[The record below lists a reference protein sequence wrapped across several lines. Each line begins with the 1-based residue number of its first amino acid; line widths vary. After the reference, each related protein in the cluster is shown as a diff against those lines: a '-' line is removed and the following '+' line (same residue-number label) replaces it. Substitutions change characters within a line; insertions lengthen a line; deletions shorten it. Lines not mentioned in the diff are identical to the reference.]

1 MIGIVFMFRP
11 LELFIGLRY
20 TRAKRRNHFISF
32 ISLTSMLG
40 IALGITALITVLS
53 VMNGFQQELRGRIL
67 AMTAH
72 ATISR
77 WSGPLENWRAVR
89 DQVLQN
95 PEVQGGAPFIR
106 GEAMLNNASL
116 VSGALIQGILPD
128 EEQQVSDID
137 GKMVQGSLD
146 DLRPGGFGII
156 LGKELANAL
165 GLMVGD
171 KVTVITPQAT
181 VTPAGVLPRLKRF
194 NVVGIFKAGMY
205 EYDRGLALVHV
216 ADAGKLF
223 QYPDGAVNGV
233 RLKLRDLFQA
243 PRLARQLAERL
254 PDGYLARDWT
264 QDHASFFRAVQI
276 EKTAMF
282 VILTLIVAVA
292 AFNIVSA
299 LVMVVTDKQADIAIL
314 RTLGATPLSIMGI
327 FIVQGI
333 TIGLVGTLLGLA
345 GGVALATH
353 VDVVVPFIERL
364 FGVKFLAPDV
374 YLISDLPS
382 QVQWGDVTTI
392 GLVAFGLA
400 TLATL
405 YPAWRAARTQPAEAL
420 RYE

>member
-89 DQVLQN
+89 EQALQN

-216 ADAGKLF
+216 VDAGKLF

-243 PRLARQLAERL
+243 PRLARQLAARL